1 MRGPIDRFIL
11 LIVNFLFPP
20 AAVYG
25 LCGLGLDLAL
35 NCVFFV
41 LAIIP
46 SHIHGFYITCTY
58 FHRRRKVKKG
68 KYPGGEKMMIF
79 SDHVT
84 NGGASNEEVGNIRR
98 KEQGLPPRSRSRN
111 GGSRRHSREG
121 RGEEMVQRRESDLH
135 RRGTNSSRRSN
146 GASPRR
152 HDPEYAEHVAR
163 DGYGP
168 YTQQLSP
175 SRSRPQRR
183 LEYTLNSPAGSQ
195 LSARSE
201 RRRELV

>member
-1 MRGPIDRFIL
+1 MRGPIDRLIL
-11 LIVNFLFPP
+11 LIVNLLFPP
-20 AAVYG
+20 AAVYA

-68 KYPGGEKMMIF
+68 RYPGGEKAMIF
-79 SDHVT
+79 SENVA
-84 NGGASNEEVGNIRR
+84 NGGASNDEVEEIRR
-98 KEQGLPPRSRSRN
+98 REHGLPPLRSRSRN
-111 GGSRRHSREG
+111 SQRHSRD
-121 RGEEMVQRRESDLH
+121 RKGEEMVQRRESNLH
-135 RRGTNSSRRSN
+135 RNSSRRSN
-146 GASPRR
+146 GASRR
-152 HDPEYAEHVAR
+152 YHDPRYAEHVAR

-168 YTQQLSP
+168 YEQQLSP
-175 SRSRPQRR
+175 SRSRPQRT
-183 LEYTLNSPAGSQ
+183 LEYALNSPAGSHV
-195 LSARSE
+195 SGRSE